1 MANNK
6 KSDVIASISE
16 SFSKVRER
24 FGEDVAVDFIIL
36 YDEKVT
42 REDEDGEEY
51 ETTEEKD
58 RAYSISLYDDCYR
71 LRDYKMP
78 ELQTIRHRIK
88 DLTELAVYIGDKQN
102 NRTEKFSCKWNKFSQ
117 QLDITP
123 TVETTGVVDLGKFD
137 PDLLGDLFSDNFDF
151 TTPTIPT
158 NEPTPTVIE
167 PKPIKLA
174 PTVIEPEPA
183 PIPAKVE
190 SISEPTPIPAEREE
204 AQASIFES
212 LDFPVFLG
220 QNNDETKL
228 IKKPANVTSAD
239 LMAVLDAW
247 LQATGQKNE
256 FIEALKQSK
265 KLGHNSLVVYPYP
278 AVEFYINS
286 GGQLTKK
293 IVRSETI
300 AQITNRPG
308 TIIQRTGR
316 ASSPLYCNL
325 YYISPIRAKDDKGN
339 VYLMQTYL
347 KRTHGQ
353 FATSWEQRSHKV
365 AWFDGGN
372 LHYYKELKQQH
383 QYDLIAEHQ
392 LLPMIDNEGR
402 AVDAG
407 GKDSDR
413 EFLYPDLKPGQIN
426 IFPDLSIHKIAIEHL
441 SPSHN
446 GLFETTKDTR
456 QFDKANQKPTDK
468 EEAYRTSEK
477 ALIKPRVFH
486 GFDHPNLKPKKPL
499 VAEKTERKIP
509 KPTRLDGARTN
520 DHEYQLKAIIGNV
533 PMLLT
538 FKKSDHLWDVIALPV
553 KVSPYHLAVY
563 LSDKVGSTELI
574 SYIRKHQEDLA
585 LNLAKVEVQIEEI
598 LEQITNLPD
607 SDHFLPR
614 SRSLQTKIDSLA
626 KVCEDIRE
634 INESLEQLMLN
645 IKSHR
650 YPRRIDVLE
659 STKHIQS
666 VLAVEN
672 IKPESSYTDNYYRW
686 HNIGSLRILEQV
698 EQEKPTYR
706 LTILGDE
713 KDTRRSNIPLVM
725 NWLRRVP
732 LVLQN
737 HFGTSYPTN
746 EEIKDHLM
754 TIYPFYKRKLK
765 EGDKIDKSYTNLEA
779 DMIIRTKGRLTIDI
793 YFNGQLQ
800 TSQLLSITKPMGDNL
815 RQGKIPVKISSSVE
829 IKSLETLTHLLRCDD
844 YKQTFAAQNHLNKL
858 VQKFVDSNIK
868 LFTIQQEEKIVSRV
882 AIKDLLGFSRESK
895 GFPQI
900 VKQYRQFITPF
911 TVDSDVQL
919 GNMVNLLTLET
930 FDRHDTQTLFDAMVA
945 NWKKWNRG
953 EYVKVAGF
961 DLQCR
966 NPGDLICNVFHTVKH
981 NQDRSQLVWGAF
993 IDELYKL
1000 SNIPVGFR
1008 TVEGVLLTPWS
1019 LHPTDKKT
1027 WEHRIRVQLTDIIS
1041 VGQRERLEKVEE
1053 LLKNEKTREEG
1064 KKLRDKIRGASV
1076 EAWLQMSIDD
1086 LYSMLFEVRPNWES
1100 LVHNNVLS
1108 HLSALHSALEI
1119 AEKV

>member
-16 SFSKVRER
+16 AFSKVRTQY
-24 FGEDVAVDFIIL
+24 GQDVAVDFTIG
-36 YDEKVT
+36 
-42 REDEDGEEY
+42 EDE
-51 ETTEEKD
+51 TS
-58 RAYSISLYDDCYR
+58 RSYSIPLYDDCYR
-71 LRDYKMP
+71 LNDYKMP
-78 ELQTIRHRIK
+78 ELQTIKRSLA
-88 DLTELAVYIGDKQN
+88 DLTELAVYIGNKQN
-102 NRTEKFSCKWNKFSQ
+102 NRTEKLNCTWNKFSQ
-117 QLDITP
+117 QLDIKKVEPLQATAP
-123 TVETTGVVDLGKFD
+123 TIGVADLGKFD
-137 PDLLGDLFSDNFDF
+137 PNLLGIDLFSDDFDFDFDF
-151 TTPTIPT
+151 TTPTI
-158 NEPTPTVIE
+158 EPE
-167 PKPIKLA
+167 PIKLA
-174 PTVIEPEPA
+174 PTVIQPT
-183 PIPAKVE
+183 PAKVE
-190 SISEPTPIPAEREE
+190 PIADQVELTPIPAEKEE
-204 AQASIFES
+204 TQASIFES

-220 QNNDETKL
+220 QNNDEAKL

-256 FIEALKQSK
+256 FIEALRQAK

-278 AVEFYINS
+278 AIEFYINS
-286 GGQLTKK
+286 GGQLNKK
-293 IVRSETI
+293 VVRSETI

-347 KRTHGQ
+347 KRTQGQ
-353 FATSWEQRSHKV
+353 FATSWEQRSHKI

-402 AVDAG
+402 AVDVK

-446 GLFETTKDTR
+446 GLYETTKDNR
-456 QFDKANQKPTDK
+456 LFDKANQKPSLN
-468 EEAYRTSEK
+468 EEAYRTSER

-486 GFDHPNLKPKKPL
+486 GFDHPNLKPKKPQ
-499 VAEKTERKIP
+499 VAEKPQRKIP

-520 DHEYQLKAIIGNV
+520 DHEYQLKAIVGNV

-538 FKKSDHLWDVIALPV
+538 FKKSDHLWDVIGLPV

-563 LSDKVGSTELI
+563 LSDKVGSTELL
-574 SYIRKHQEDLA
+574 SYIRKHQDDLA
-585 LNLAKVEVQIEEI
+585 FNLAKVEVQIEEI
-598 LEQITNLPD
+598 LTQITNLPD
-607 SDHFLPR
+607 NDHFLPR
-614 SRSLQTKIDSLA
+614 SRTLQTKIDSLA
-626 KVCEDIRE
+626 EVATNIKE
-634 INESLEQLMLN
+634 INESLEQLMLD
-645 IKSHR
+645 IKSRR
-650 YPRRIDVLE
+650 YPRPLDVLE

-666 VLAVEN
+666 VLKSEH

-713 KDTRRSNIPLVM
+713 KDTRRSSIPLVM

-732 LVLQN
+732 TVLQN

-746 EEIKDHLM
+746 EEIKHHLM

-765 EGDKIDKSYTNLEA
+765 EGDKIDKSYVNLEA
-779 DMIIRTKGRLTIDI
+779 DMVIRTKGRLTIEI
-793 YFNGQLQ
+793 YFNSQLQ
-800 TSQLLSITKPMGDNL
+800 TSQILSITKPMGDNL
-815 RQGKIPVKISSSVE
+815 RSGKIPVKISSSIE
-829 IKSLETLTHLLRCDD
+829 IKSAEVLTHLLRCPIE
-844 YKQTFAAQNHLNKL
+844 QTFNAQNQLNKL
-858 VQKFVDSNIK
+858 VQKFVDSNVK

-911 TVDSDVQL
+911 TVDSEVQL

-930 FDRHDTQTLFDAMVA
+930 LDQHDAQTLFDAMVS
-945 NWKKWNRG
+945 NWKRWNRG

-966 NPGDLICNVFHTVKH
+966 NPGDLICNIFHTVKH

-1000 SNIPVGFR
+1000 SNIPIGFR
-1008 TVEGVLLTPWS
+1008 TIEGVLLTPWS
-1019 LHPTDKKT
+1019 LHSTDRKT
-1027 WEHRIRVQLTDIIS
+1027 WEHRIRVQLIDILS
-1041 VGQRERLEKVEE
+1041 VGQREKIEKVEQ
-1053 LLKNEKTREEG
+1053 LIQGDKTKEEA
-1064 KKLRDKIRGASV
+1064 KKLRDNIRGGSV
-1076 EAWLQMSIDD
+1076 EAWLQMDINY
-1086 LYSMLFEVRPNWES
+1086 LYSQIHIVRPNWES

-1108 HLSALHSALEI
+1108 HLSALHNALEI